1 MGLTL
6 EEALARAYEAP
17 REPEQRERFRIENS
31 DQANWAL
38 RKLAIIRRE
47 MKQAEE
53 QADREIQRIEYWLKG
68 ELERLQ
74 GDAEFF
80 ESLLCEYH
88 RGIYEQ
94 NPKAKTVKLPA
105 GALKLRAQQPEF
117 KRDEDKLIVWLKG
130 TGRAD
135 LVKIKESADWSALK
149 KDVDVVN
156 GQAIIKDTGEVV
168 EGVTAIERP
177 PKFSVEVDID
187 D

>member
-6 EEALARAYEAP
+6 EEALARVYEAP
-17 REPEQRERFRIENS
+17 REPEQRERFRIANS

-53 QADREIQRIEYWLKG
+53 QADREIQRIEHWLKG

-88 RGIYEQ
+88 RDIYEQ

-105 GALKLRAQQPEF
+105 GTLKLRAQQPEF
-117 KRDEDKLIVWLKG
+117 KRDEDKLIAWLKG

-149 KDVDVVN
+149 KDVAVVN

-168 EGVTAIERP
+168 EGVTALERP